1 MHKKTLKIVKRLR
14 RFFKESIGRTMRSC
28 MCVVLAKN
36 LFMIQ
41 SLLNKMLVYVT
52 RENIHES
59 FSPFVPIVIYIWL
72 KCKYPEVVFALC
84 MESLLSGVSADN
96 EFGRTQL
103 PDAPTQREMELSS
116 LSFSNLS
123 SQPLL
128 SDKKSREKVKQEH
141 FQSLSSWSTAS
152 QKNISSHT
160 KRAQHKM
167 LRALLCFRVEGY
179 FPLNIGPAKYNKLTT
194 AEEERLMFQTTD
206 NKNRKCH
213 RNDLPD
219 NTGSLLL

>member
-1 MHKKTLKIVKRLR
+1 MCKQSCTRKPLKKVKRLR
-14 RFFKESIGRTMRSC
+14 RFLKGSIGRTMQSR

-52 RENIHES
+52 RANIHES

-103 PDAPTQREMELSS
+103 PDAPNQMEMELSS

-123 SQPLL
+123 SLPLL
-128 SDKKSREKVKQEH
+128 SDKN
-141 FQSLSSWSTAS
+141 T
-152 QKNISSHT
+152 
-160 KRAQHKM
+160 
-167 LRALLCFRVEGY
+167 
-179 FPLNIGPAKYNKLTT
+179 
-194 AEEERLMFQTTD
+194 
-206 NKNRKCH
+206 RKK
-213 RNDLPD
+213 
-219 NTGSLLL
+219 

>member
-1 MHKKTLKIVKRLR
+1 MPNLNIFFANLATGWYRYKRIIKDYKDYKPGKPLLRGVKTIMHKKTLKIVKRLR
-14 RFFKESIGRTMRSC
+14 RFFIFKESIGRTMRSC

-152 QKNISSHT
+152 QKKYFLT
-160 KRAQHKM
+160 HKKS
-167 LRALLCFRVEGY
+167 A
-179 FPLNIGPAKYNKLTT
+179 A
-194 AEEERLMFQTTD
+194 
-206 NKNRKCH
+206 
-213 RNDLPD
+213 
-219 NTGSLLL
+219 

>member
-1 MHKKTLKIVKRLR
+1 
-14 RFFKESIGRTMRSC
+14 MRSC

-103 PDAPTQREMELSS
+103 PDAPTQREKELSS

-128 SDKKSREKVKQEH
+128 SDKKIQGKSKTRTFPILIVVVNCFTKKI
-141 FQSLSSWSTAS
+141 FP
-152 QKNISSHT
+152 NT

>member
-1 MHKKTLKIVKRLR
+1 MHKKTLKNVKRLR

-28 MCVVLAKN
+28 MCGPLAKN

-116 LSFSNLS
+116 FSFLNIS

-128 SDKKSREKVKQEH
+128 SDKKSRKKVKQEH
-141 FQSLSSWSTAS
+141 FHSLSSWSTAS
-152 QKNISSHT
+152 QKTFPH
-160 KRAQHKM
+160 AQK
-167 LRALLCFRVEGY
+167 
-179 FPLNIGPAKYNKLTT
+179 
-194 AEEERLMFQTTD
+194 ERSI
-206 NKNRKCH
+206 KC
-213 RNDLPD
+213 
-219 NTGSLLL
+219 

>member
-1 MHKKTLKIVKRLR
+1 
-14 RFFKESIGRTMRSC
+14 

-128 SDKKSREKVKQEH
+128 SDKKIQGKSKTRTFPILIVVVNCFTKKI
-141 FQSLSSWSTAS
+141 FP
-152 QKNISSHT
+152 NT

-219 NTGSLLL
+219 NTGSS

>member
-1 MHKKTLKIVKRLR
+1 
-14 RFFKESIGRTMRSC
+14 MRSC

-103 PDAPTQREMELSS
+103 PDAPTQMEMELSS

-123 SQPLL
+123 SLPLL
-128 SDKKSREKVKQEH
+128 SDKN
-141 FQSLSSWSTAS
+141 T
-152 QKNISSHT
+152 
-160 KRAQHKM
+160 
-167 LRALLCFRVEGY
+167 
-179 FPLNIGPAKYNKLTT
+179 
-194 AEEERLMFQTTD
+194 
-206 NKNRKCH
+206 RKK
-213 RNDLPD
+213 
-219 NTGSLLL
+219 